1 MKKDIKPKNHNF
13 KAHGLWIYYLSNGNI
28 CYKGQYVNNIRYGY
42 WMDNW
47 DNLNDKYKIYFYLN

>member
-13 KAHGLWIYYLSNGNI
+13 KAHGLWIIYLSNGKL

-42 WMDNW
+42 W
-47 DNLNDKYKIYFYLN
+47 IYNGFYLIPQIKLYLK

>member
-13 KAHGLWIYYLSNGNI
+13 KAHGLWIIYLSNGKL

-42 WMDNW
+42 FI
-47 DNLNDKYKIYFYLN
+47 DNLNKKQKITFFLT